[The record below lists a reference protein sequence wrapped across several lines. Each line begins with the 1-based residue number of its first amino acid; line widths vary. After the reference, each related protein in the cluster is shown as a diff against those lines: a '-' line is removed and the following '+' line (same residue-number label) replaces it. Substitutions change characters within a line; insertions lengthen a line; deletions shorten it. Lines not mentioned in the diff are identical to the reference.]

1 MKKFKPKEKIDTDAL
16 YKMPR
21 IKTVYIHGLDSEP
34 LPGKMEIMKQAGLEV
49 SALHL
54 NYRENN
60 NVYTELKELILDK
73 KVEFI
78 IGSSFG
84 GMLGYWLSEEL
95 GIPSLL
101 FNPAMVFQSVQVDL
115 PKIQSFNC
123 PMRIVVLG
131 EQDDVVDPVKNKQF
145 FFSKQRKDLTQKVLS
160 CSWLGHSID
169 FQTYEE
175 MTFFAV
181 RNYSIWK
188 LMNNKIA

>member
-1 MKKFKPKEKIDTDAL
+1 MERFKNPKNLDTDAI
-16 YKMPR
+16 YKMPK

-34 LPGKMEIMKQAGLEV
+34 NSGKLEIMEHAGLEV
-49 SALHL
+49 SALQL
-54 NYRENN
+54 NYRENKS
-60 NVYTELKELILDK
+60 VFTVLKELILDK

-95 GIPSLL
+95 GIPALL
-101 FNPAMVFQSVQVDL
+101 FNPAMVFQSIKVDL
-115 PKIQSFNC
+115 PKIGSFNC
-123 PMRIVVLG
+123 PMRMVVLG

-145 FFSKQRKDLTQKVLS
+145 FHSKQREGLTQKVLS

-169 FQTYEE
+169 FQTFEE

>member
-1 MKKFKPKEKIDTDAL
+1 MKKFNPKEKIDTDAL
-16 YKMPR
+16 YKMPKV
-21 IKTVYIHGLDSEP
+21 KTVYIHGLDSEP
-34 LPGKMEIMKQAGLEV
+34 LPEKIKIMEQAGFDV
-49 SALHL
+49 SAIKI
-54 NYRENN
+54 NYRENKDA
-60 NVYTELKELILDK
+60 YSELKKLILDK
-73 KVEFI
+73 KAEFI

-95 GIPSLL
+95 GIPALL

-115 PKIQSFNC
+115 PKIESFNC

-131 EQDDVVDPVKNKQF
+131 EQDDVVDPEKNKQF
-145 FFSKQRKDLTQKVLS
+145 FHSKLREGLTQKVLL

-175 MTFFAV
+175 ITFFAT

-188 LMNNKIA
+188 LMNNKIE

>member
-1 MKKFKPKEKIDTDAL
+1 MKRFANPKNLDTDAL
-16 YKMPR
+16 YKMPKIR
-21 IKTVYIHGLDSEP
+21 AVYIHGLDSEP
-34 LPGKMEIMKQAGLEV
+34 LPGKMEIMKQAGFDV
-49 SALHL
+49 SAIHI
-54 NYRENN
+54 NYRENKDA
-60 NVYTELKELILDK
+60 YAELKKLIVEK
-73 KVEFI
+73 KTEFI

-95 GIPSLL
+95 GISALL
-101 FNPAMVFQSVQVDL
+101 FNPAMVYQSVQVDL
-115 PKIQSFNC
+115 PKIENLKC

-145 FFSKQRKDLTQKVLS
+145 FGSKQRDGLIQKVLS

-169 FQTYEE
+169 FQTFEE

-188 LMNNKIA
+188 LMNINKH

>member
-1 MKKFKPKEKIDTDAL
+1 
-16 YKMPR
+16 
-21 IKTVYIHGLDSEP
+21 
-34 LPGKMEIMKQAGLEV
+34 
-49 SALHL
+49 
-54 NYRENN
+54 
-60 NVYTELKELILDK
+60 
-73 KVEFI
+73 
-78 IGSSFG
+78 
-84 GMLGYWLSEEL
+84 
-95 GIPSLL
+95 
-101 FNPAMVFQSVQVDL
+101 MVFQSVQVDL